1 MDMRAHAPY
10 VVSTMNIW
18 SILGLVAAAL
28 VAGLA
33 FWAWTPDLARATLEA
48 RYLARPSDMI
58 EVADTRLHV
67 RDTGKHD
74 GPAVVLLHGFGA
86 SLHTWEPW
94 ASALEATHRV
104 VRFDLPG
111 SGLSEP
117 DATGTYTEAR
127 NLELLAA
134 LLDRL
139 GIAKAALVGNS
150 VGGRIAWRFAAEHP
164 DRVTKLVLVS
174 PDGFAS
180 PGFEYGKPYDAS
192 VAIEAMRFVLPAFVL
207 RMSLAPAYGD
217 PAAMTDDLA
226 RRYHDLM
233 RAPGA
238 RAAMIARLRQ
248 TVLVDPAPLLPRI
261 AAPVLLVW
269 GEKDAMIP
277 VANAQDYLR
286 LLGDARL
293 VTFPDLGHVPHEEAP
308 ARTIVPVAAFLRE

>member
-1 MDMRAHAPY
+1 MSVRGPY

-18 SILGLVAAAL
+18 STVGLAAAAL
-28 VAGLA
+28 VASLA
-33 FWAWTPDLARATLEA
+33 FWAWTPDLPRAVLE
-48 RYLARPSDMI
+48 RFYLAKPDDMV
-58 EVADTRLHV
+58 EVAGTRLNV
-67 RDTGKHD
+67 RDTGRRD
-74 GPAVVLLHGFGA
+74 GPAVVLLHGFGS

-94 ASALEATHRV
+94 SKALEATHRV

-117 DATGTYTEAR
+117 DPTGVYTEAR
-127 NLELLAA
+127 NLEIFEG

-139 GIAKAALVGNS
+139 GLAQAALVGNS

-164 DRVTKLVLVS
+164 ARVTKLVLVA

-180 PGFEYGKPYDAS
+180 PGFEYGKPHAVP
-192 VAIEAMRFVLPAFVL
+192 VAIEAMRFALPALLL

-248 TVLVDPAPLLPRI
+248 TVLVDPVPLLPRI

-269 GEKDAMIP
+269 GGKDAMIP
-277 VANAQDYLR
+277 VANAQDYLG
-286 LLGDARL
+286 LLPHARL
-293 VTFPDLGHVPHEEAP
+293 VAFPELGHVPHEEAP
-308 ARTIVPVAAFLRE
+308 ARTIVPVAAFLGE

>member
-1 MDMRAHAPY
+1 
-10 VVSTMNIW
+10 MNLW
-18 SILGLVAAAL
+18 WTLGGVGAVLIGA
-28 VAGLA
+28 LA
-33 FWAWTPDLARATLEA
+33 FWAWTPDLPRATLEA
-48 RYLARPSDMI
+48 RYLAKPSDMI
-58 EVADTRLHV
+58 EVAGTRLHA
-67 RDTGKHD
+67 RDTGPREA
-74 GPAVVLLHGFGA
+74 PAVVLLHGFGA

-94 ASALEATHRV
+94 ATTLEATHRV

-117 DATGTYTEAR
+117 DATGIYTEAR

-150 VGGRIAWRFAAEHP
+150 VGGRIAWRFAAAHP

-180 PGFEYGKPYDAS
+180 PGFEYGKPYRAS
-192 VAIEAMRFVLPAFVL
+192 AAIEAMRFVLPAFVL

-217 PAAMTDDLA
+217 PAALTDDLA

-248 TVLVDPAPLLPRI
+248 TVLVDPAPLLARI

-269 GEKDAMIP
+269 GEKNAMIP

-286 LLGDARL
+286 LLGKARL

-308 ARTIVPVAAFLRE
+308 ARTITPVASFLRE

>member
-1 MDMRAHAPY
+1 
-10 VVSTMNIW
+10 MNLWWTI
-18 SILGLVAAAL
+18 GGVGAVLVG
-28 VAGLA
+28 VLA
-33 FWAWTPDLARATLEA
+33 FWAWTPDLPRATLEA
-48 RYLARPSDMI
+48 RYLSKPGDMI
-58 EVADTRLHV
+58 EIAGTRLHV
-67 RDTGKHD
+67 RDTGLRD
-74 GPAVVLLHGFGA
+74 GPAIVLLHGFGS

-94 ASALEATHRV
+94 ATALETTHRV

-117 DATGTYTEAR
+117 DATGIYTEAR

-139 GIAKAALVGNS
+139 GIAKATLVGNS

-164 DRVTKLVLVS
+164 ARVTKLVLVA

-180 PGFEYGKPYDAS
+180 PGFEYGKPHDAS
-192 VAIEAMRFVLPAFVL
+192 VAIEAMRFVLPAIVL

-248 TVLVDPAPLLPRI
+248 TMLVDPAPLLARI

-277 VANAQDYLR
+277 VRNAQDYLR
-286 LLGDARL
+286 GLGNARL

-308 ARTIVPVAAFLRE
+308 ARTVAPVAAFLRE

>member
-1 MDMRAHAPY
+1 
-10 VVSTMNIW
+10 MNLW
-18 SILGLVAAAL
+18 WTFGGVGAVLVAA
-28 VAGLA
+28 LA
-33 FWAWTPDLARATLEA
+33 FWAWTPDLPRATLEA

-58 EVADTRLHV
+58 EVAGTRLHV
-67 RDTGKHD
+67 RDTGPREA
-74 GPAVVLLHGFGA
+74 PAVVLLHGFGA

-94 ASALEATHRV
+94 ASALETTHRV

-117 DATGTYTEAR
+117 DATGIYTEAR

-150 VGGRIAWRFAAEHP
+150 VGGRISWRFAAGHP

-248 TVLVDPAPLLPRI
+248 TVLVDPAPLLARI

-277 VANAQDYLR
+277 VTNAQDYLR
-286 LLGDARL
+286 ALGNARL

-308 ARTIVPVAAFLRE
+308 ERTIVPVAAFLRE